1 MKIDTPEHTL
11 DKTKST
17 DRDMHNNIASHT
29 WREAKADQIPWNIS

>member
-17 DRDMHNNIASHT
+17 DMHNNIASHT
-29 WREAKADQIPWNIS
+29 WREAKADELPWNIS